1 MNLFE
6 QQTPRRLLIHV
17 TYERYYV
24 ASHPWMKWKE
34 EGMSI
39 IHPHQEQSGFNYRH
53 ALTSDRQ
60 FCSVLYCC
68 QPPTNERG
76 CWRLFCA
83 SILVPFAAETLLP
96 HPHSQ
101 NFSWFCCHFRRDS
114 PFSLSVPVSLS
125 PSVQISTFKQQP
137 SPFPHSIH
145 FCCFPGALLCRFG
158 IEFPP
163 LPEYNHPRPKL
174 INSLSCRSYSLLVEA
189 FIVVKYV

>member
-1 MNLFE
+1 
-6 QQTPRRLLIHV
+6 
-17 TYERYYV
+17 
-24 ASHPWMKWKE
+24 MKWKE

-60 FCSVLYCC
+60 ICSVLYCC
-68 QPPTNERG
+68 QPPTNQRG

-114 PFSLSVPVSLS
+114 LIFPLCACLSLSLCANFDVQAAAEPFSTFHPFLLLSRGASVS
-125 PSVQISTFKQQP
+125 F
-137 SPFPHSIH
+137 
-145 FCCFPGALLCRFG
+145 R
-158 IEFPP
+158 
-163 LPEYNHPRPKL
+163 N
-174 INSLSCRSYSLLVEA
+174 
-189 FIVVKYV
+189 